1 MPILLQR
8 VRPEDYENA
17 RTLIPWD
24 LCTNALLWGLGLLAL
39 GTVFN
44 WIQGVS
50 INDDDDRFSIGGI
63 MMSLGLLLCIP
74 MVCNIGS
81 IIVSVGLGLFY
92 IVLVIGAFF
101 LLMKW
106 LFGK

>member
-24 LCTNALLWGLGLLAL
+24 LCTNALLCGLGLLAL

-50 INDDDDRFSIGGI
+50 LNDDRGSIGKG

-81 IIVSVGLGLFY
+81 IIVSVGLTLFY
-92 IVLVIGAFF
+92 IVLVVGAIL